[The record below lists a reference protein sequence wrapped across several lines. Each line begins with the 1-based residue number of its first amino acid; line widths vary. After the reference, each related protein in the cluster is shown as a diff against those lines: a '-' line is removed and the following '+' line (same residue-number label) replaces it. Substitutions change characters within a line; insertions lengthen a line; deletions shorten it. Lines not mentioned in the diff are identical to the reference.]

1 MSDTQPDSPSA
12 GAIEPGAAG
21 PGPGGSP
28 GAAPSS
34 APEAPA
40 GASAEASPGA
50 SPEASTV
57 VGPLGPVGQTL
68 ASMSA
73 ASSAPVAFPD
83 TGRRAYPEPRPAGS
97 AISAFSAVHGGLEA
111 DEEGTLMD
119 TLRMEV
125 VQRDADLT
133 QVRMPVDGARQV
145 VGILHGGATAALIE
159 TAASVAAR
167 EAAPAGAVPVGTE
180 LSVSHLRPAQEGWVT
195 AVATPVHRGRRTAVY
210 EVGVSDEKGRQ
221 IARGTLRSLF
231 T

>member
-1 MSDTQPDSPSA
+1 MSDKQPDTSL
-12 GAIEPGAAG
+12 PGATESTDAAG
-21 PGPGGSP
+21 SAHSP
-28 GAAPSS
+28 AADSRDSRSSSGAASVS
-34 APEAPA
+34 APDTP
-40 GASAEASPGA
+40 
-50 SPEASTV
+50 TI

-68 ASMSA
+68 AAMSA

-83 TGRRAYPEPRPAGS
+83 PGRRAYPDPRPAGS
-97 AISAFSAVHGGLEA
+97 AISAFSAVHSGLE
-111 DEEGTLMD
+111 DEEEGTLME

-125 VQRDADLT
+125 IQRDADLT

-145 VGILHGGATAALIE
+145 AGILHGGATAALIE

-167 EAAPAGAVPVGTE
+167 EAAPAGTVPVGSE

>member
-1 MSDTQPDSPSA
+1 MSNTQPDSPAAPPSPA
-12 GAIEPGAAG
+12 TGSGDASCDGASSTSPSPNGASSGTGAAER
-21 PGPGGSP
+21 P
-28 GAAPSS
+28 
-34 APEAPA
+34 
-40 GASAEASPGA
+40 
-50 SPEASTV
+50 TV

-68 ASMSA
+68 AALSA
-73 ASSAPVAFPD
+73 SSSAPVAFPD
-83 TGRRAYPEPRPAGS
+83 PGRRPYPDPRPAGS
-97 AISAFSAVHGGLEA
+97 AISAFSAVHAGLEE
-111 DEEGTLMD
+111 DEEGTLME

-167 EAAPAGAVPVGTE
+167 EAAPTGSVPVGSE
-180 LSVSHLRPAQEGWVT
+180 LTVSHLRPAEEGWVT
-195 AVATPVHRGRRTAVY
+195 AVATPIHRGRRTAVY
-210 EVGVSDEKGRQ
+210 EVSVSDEKGRH

>member
-1 MSDTQPDSPSA
+1 MSDKQPDTS
-12 GAIEPGAAG
+12 
-21 PGPGGSP
+21 SP
-28 GAAPSS
+28 GATEPADATGSAHSPAAGSRGSCGAASSS
-34 APEAPA
+34 APDTP
-40 GASAEASPGA
+40 
-50 SPEASTV
+50 TI
-57 VGPLGPVGQTL
+57 VGPMGPVGQTL

-83 TGRRAYPEPRPAGS
+83 PGRRTYPDPRPAGS
-97 AISAFSAVHGGLEA
+97 AISAFSAVHSGLE
-111 DEEGTLMD
+111 DEEEGTLME

-167 EAAPAGAVPVGTE
+167 EAAPPGTVPVGSE